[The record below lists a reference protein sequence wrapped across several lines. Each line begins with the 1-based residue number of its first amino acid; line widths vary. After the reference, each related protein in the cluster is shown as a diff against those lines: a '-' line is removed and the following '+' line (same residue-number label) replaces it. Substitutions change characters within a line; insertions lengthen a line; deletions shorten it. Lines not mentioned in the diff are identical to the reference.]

1 MSIAKSILADVNVWL
16 ATLVAEHPHH
26 ADRMDH
32 AQAWA
37 AVSSVAAQ
45 DAVGFENEP
54 DGIEEHL
61 AALVA

>member
-1 MSIAKSILADVNVWL
+1 
-16 ATLVAEHPHH
+16 
-26 ADRMDH
+26 MDH